1 MTEGEAQHSRELLE
15 AWRSALRATP
25 RLPFEEWAQA
35 HIRNGDGTPFFF
47 RPYQVAPAADLFNP
61 KIASVS
67 LRAYSGAG
75 KTYLFSVAYAF
86 AIEQLKLKIGK
97 MFPAENLS
105 ADWFFKK
112 LMPILKETPVVA
124 SLPMIK
130 DNALLKAWENGAEI
144 TGVGAN
150 SAGRIRTLEVDIADA
165 DEIDAITSEI
175 RDEGDKLQM
184 FLRRTR
190 GRKRQHHWLASY
202 PSIIGGSKIDSAI
215 DQSDGCAWFFDCP
228 KCGVAQ
234 SFHPKD
240 IVWKE
245 GKAQQAQVEC
255 PECSKTFQDKERR
268 EAVLETGHFKDRD
281 NKIITPG
288 ELPSAEYGGRRG
300 YHINCMAHIG
310 DHADKFANYLH
321 EVAAASEQADHSEN
335 PKKARRVLINTLWA
349 ESYEEEYEE
358 KADPEGLMA
367 DREDYDPSGLLP
379 EEVTRIWAGADV
391 NGKFIAIYVMA
402 SGPSGFWGLNYTEI
416 QGRWDSPQTWKALD
430 LIRRRKWKHP
440 NGAQLGIRRLFIDS
454 RFQKNAVQ
462 NWTKPRQP
470 QVLAVMGS
478 PAIGAPALGSKRKD
492 ASTGANVMTL
502 GVDELKDQVYD
513 IIDKD
518 ADTPFSVHF
527 TDAVEDGLEM
537 FGGEYFEGLLSEDRD
552 TKRARDGRVVTYF
565 VHTEGAP
572 RNEPLDC
579 FAYALAAF
587 KSDKRSEEAALKA
600 LEGLANGDADPEQKR
615 KTRPYQPTRGM
626 GKVSGWL

>member
-1 MTEGEAQHSRELLE
+1 MNEGQAKHSKQLVQ
-15 AWRSALRATP
+15 AWTSALRASP
-25 RLPFEEWAQA
+25 RLPFEEWAQT
-35 HIRNGDGTPFFF
+35 HIRNGDGTPFYF

-61 KIASVS
+61 KIASVA

-112 LMPILKETPVVA
+112 LMPILKETPVIA
-124 SLPMIK
+124 SLPMVK
-130 DNALLKAWENGAEI
+130 DNVLFKAWENGAEI

-150 SAGRIRTLEVDIADA
+150 SAGRIRTLEVDVADA

-202 PSIIGGSKIDSAI
+202 PSIVGGSKIDAAI
-215 DQSDGCAWFFDCP
+215 DQS
-228 KCGVAQ
+228 VAQ

-240 IVWKE
+240 IVWTS
-245 GKAQQAQVEC
+245 GKAQEAQVEC
-255 PECSKTFQDKERR
+255 PECAKTFTDKERK
-268 EAVLETGHFKDRD
+268 ESVLETGHFKDRD
-281 NKIITPG
+281 NKIIVAG
-288 ELPSAEYGGRRG
+288 ELPSEQYGGRRG
-300 YHINCMAHIG
+300 YHINCMAHVG
-310 DHADKFANYLH
+310 EHADKFANYLH
-321 EVAAASEQADHSEN
+321 EIAAASEQADNSEN

-358 KADPEGLMA
+358 KADPEGLLA
-367 DREDYDPSGLLP
+367 DRLDYDPAGLLP
-379 EEVTRIWAGADV
+379 EEITRIWAGADV
-391 NGKFIAIYVMA
+391 NGKFIAVFVMG
-402 SGPSGFWGLNYTEI
+402 SGPSGFWALNYTEI

-430 LIRRRKWKHP
+430 QIRKRKWKHP
-440 NGAQLGIRRLFIDS
+440 NGVSLGIRRFFIDS
-454 RFQKNAVQ
+454 RFQKNMVQ
-462 NWTKPRQP
+462 GWTRARQP

-478 PAIGAPALGSKRKD
+478 PALGSPALGNKRKD

-513 IIDKD
+513 MIDKD
-518 ADTPFSVHF
+518 TDTPFQINF
-527 TDAVEDGLEM
+527 TDAIEDGVEM
-537 FGGEYFEGLLSEDRD
+537 FGGEFFEGLLAEDRD
-552 TKRARDGRVVTYF
+552 TKRARDGRVVTHF
-565 VHTEGAP
+565 VHTQGAP

-579 FAYALAAF
+579 ACYAVAAF
-587 KSDKRSEEAALKA
+587 KSDKRTEEAALKS
-600 LEGLANGDADPEQKR
+600 LESLANGEQDPEQPSRVRQYK
-615 KTRPYQPTRGM
+615 PTRGI
-626 GKVSGWL
+626 GRQSGWL

>member
-1 MTEGEAQHSRELLE
+1 MSEGEAYHAQALFE
-15 AWRSALRATP
+15 AWSSALRATP
-25 RLPFEEWAQA
+25 RLPFEEWAQT
-35 HIRNGDGTPFFF
+35 HIRNGDGTPFYF

-61 KIASVS
+61 KIASVA

-75 KTYLFSVAYAF
+75 KTYLFSVAYAY

-130 DNALLKAWENGAEI
+130 DNVLFKAWENGAEI

-150 SAGRIRTLEVDIADA
+150 SAGRIRTLEVDVADA

-202 PSIIGGSKIDSAI
+202 PSIIGGSKIDAAI
-215 DQSDGCAWFFDCP
+215 DQSDGCAWFYDCP
-228 KCGVAQ
+228 KCNESQ

-240 IVWKE
+240 IVWKQD
-245 GKAQQAQVEC
+245 KAHEAQVEC
-255 PECSKTFQDKERR
+255 PECAKTFTDKQRKES
-268 EAVLETGHFKDRD
+268 VLETGHFRDRD
-281 NKIITPG
+281 NQIIVPG
-288 ELPSAEYGGRRG
+288 ELPSEQYGGRRG
-300 YHINCMAHIG
+300 YHINCMAHVG
-310 DHADKFANYLH
+310 EHADKFVSYLH
-321 EVAAASEQADHSEN
+321 EVAASAEQADRSEN

-367 DREDYDPSGLLP
+367 DRDDYDPAGLLP
-379 EEVTRIWAGADV
+379 EEITRIWAGADV
-391 NGKFIAIYVMA
+391 NGKFIAVFVMG
-402 SGPSGFWGLNYTEI
+402 SGPSGFYGLNYTEI

-430 LIRRRKWKHP
+430 QIRRRKWKHP
-440 NGAQLGIRRLFIDS
+440 NGASLGIRRLFIDS
-454 RFQKNAVQ
+454 RFQKNTVQ
-462 NWTKPRQP
+462 SWTKPRQP

-478 PAIGAPALGSKRKD
+478 SALGAPALGSKRKD

-518 ADTPFSVHF
+518 TDTPFSAFF
-527 TDAVEDGLEM
+527 TDAVEDGVEM
-537 FGGEYFEGLLSEDRD
+537 FGGEFFDGLLAEERD
-552 TKRARDGRVVTYF
+552 TKRARDGRVVTTF

-587 KSDKRSEEAALKA
+587 KSDKRTEEAAKKA
-600 LEGLANGDADPEQKR
+600 LDGLANGQVDPEQP
-615 KTRPYQPTRGM
+615 RPVRQYQPTRGI
-626 GKVSGWL
+626 GRQGGWL